1 VVDGAGNIPFLRAVR
16 PLERPSMTT
25 VFSTYRDAA
34 AVAPPGVFSLL
45 LRLFELPAVFA
56 VSGIGMAALALL
68 SRHIP
73 RKM

>member
-1 VVDGAGNIPFLRAVR
+1 
-16 PLERPSMTT
+16 MTT

-73 RKM
+73 HKM